1 MVVSDWMTFL
11 IVCPL
16 VGLAG
21 FVDALKAAFDAGDW
35 QELGASD
42 PGLASGDY
50 KLQVGDLDN
59 RSSLQF
65 IDPKGH
71 TLTQSQNDALVA
83 VFQAAFSK

>member
-1 MVVSDWMTFL
+1 MGQVLYAYLSGRRLAPSAGSKEVADLDGQTQAQPPIKIS
-11 IVCPL
+11 VRNL
-16 VGLAG
+16 VE
-21 FVDALKAAFDAGDW
+21 FVMR
-35 QELGASD
+35 S
-42 PGLASGDY
+42 
-50 KLQVGDLDN
+50 GDLDN

>member
-1 MVVSDWMTFL
+1 MRITAKIAFFCRRTRLRIILEFYSKPLSDSEWH
-11 IVCPL
+11 
-16 VGLAG
+16 
-21 FVDALKAAFDAGDW
+21 
-35 QELGASD
+35 ELGASD